1 MSIRSLG
8 HARFQTV
15 KPGLQ
20 LAPQLRHHSRQLI
33 LLSRIDGDAP
43 RAASISAGRLDSSR
57 AGLFQHFEA
66 APLRAFEPGPSNG
79 NRFAEANPIRSF
91 F

>member
-1 MSIRSLG
+1 MLTCALRSRSVL
-8 HARFQTV
+8 FE
-15 KPGLQ
+15 LQ
-20 LAPQLRHHSRQLI
+20 LASELMHRSSQLI

-57 AGLFQHFEA
+57 AGLCQTLK
-66 APLRAFEPGPSNG
+66 PLTRASEPGPSNA

-91 F
+91 S